1 MKTFIQVQKCYIH
14 QRFYY
19 NLLQHV
25 VIFIVLNMYARH
37 ALAKKCS
44 RQNSQ
49 PQQTCIMLNN
59 QPAQSI
65 LEVVNEISQ
74 KDFNNW
80 IFLLTDTPIAGL
92 EKT

>member
-1 MKTFIQVQKCYIH
+1 MHWQ
-14 QRFYY
+14 
-19 NLLQHV
+19 
-25 VIFIVLNMYARH
+25 
-37 ALAKKCS
+37 KKCN

-49 PQQTCIMLNN
+49 PQQTCNMLNI

>member
-1 MKTFIQVQKCYIH
+1 MHWQKEC
-14 QRFYY
+14 
-19 NLLQHV
+19 N
-25 VIFIVLNMYARH
+25 
-37 ALAKKCS
+37 

-49 PQQTCIMLNN
+49 PQQTCNMLNN

-74 KDFNNW
+74 KDFKNW

>member
-1 MKTFIQVQKCYIH
+1 
-14 QRFYY
+14 
-19 NLLQHV
+19 
-25 VIFIVLNMYARH
+25 
-37 ALAKKCS
+37 
-44 RQNSQ
+44 
-49 PQQTCIMLNN
+49 MLNN

>member
-1 MKTFIQVQKCYIH
+1 MHWQ
-14 QRFYY
+14 
-19 NLLQHV
+19 
-25 VIFIVLNMYARH
+25 
-37 ALAKKCS
+37 KKCN

-49 PQQTCIMLNN
+49 TQQTCNMLNN